1 MLLGSQDRARPTD
14 TNPAC
19 EIRSGNAI
27 VLHTVEG
34 NETAS
39 AAEAR
44 LAVNSHATDGAFGN
58 IEEFLD
64 DLLRRSRAIQEVEI
78 EVLDASLEEA
88 VAIVLFLIESDDSG
102 DA

>member
-1 MLLGSQDRARPTD
+1 M
-14 TNPAC
+14 
-19 EIRSGNAI
+19 
-27 VLHTVEG
+27 LHTVEG

-39 AAEAR
+39 AAEAC
-44 LAVNSHATDGAFGN
+44 LAVDRHATDGALGN